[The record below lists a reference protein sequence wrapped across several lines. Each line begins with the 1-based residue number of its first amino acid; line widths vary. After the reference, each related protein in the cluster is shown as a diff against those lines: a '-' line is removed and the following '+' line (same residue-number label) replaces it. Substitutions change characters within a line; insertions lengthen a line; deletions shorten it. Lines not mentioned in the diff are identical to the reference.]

1 MDFLLTKETG
11 EKTVLLSKANTV
23 KLVHLGFTEGMNLTK
38 AGDEELKGITLEV
51 YLQVLKMG
59 KPVGP
64 REVMKA
70 ADLSSP
76 SVAYRHLQKLEDLG
90 YLQKNSYGEYITKKK
105 ARVSGY
111 VWIGNRL
118 MPKMWRYSIVFLAIL
133 IVEAV
138 ILVVHYHVEHYEFK
152 VFFLLLILITVL
164 ALAVFTVEGLIQVR
178 RRNYN
183 KHEKP
188 ASEAAAP

>member
-1 MDFLLTKETG
+1 
-11 EKTVLLSKANTV
+11 
-23 KLVHLGFTEGMNLTK
+23 
-38 AGDEELKGITLEV
+38 
-51 YLQVLKMG
+51 MG

-188 ASEAAAP
+188 LRKPLRLDMGGKKPWRTGSQKVRLLFFSSKSNVAF